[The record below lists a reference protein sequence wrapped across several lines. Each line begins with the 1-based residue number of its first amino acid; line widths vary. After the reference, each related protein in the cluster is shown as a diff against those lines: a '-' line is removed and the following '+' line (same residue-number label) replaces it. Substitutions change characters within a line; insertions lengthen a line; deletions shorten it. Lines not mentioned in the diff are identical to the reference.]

1 MTIANIL
8 KELEKE
14 NMEAK
19 ISLEKLANRS
29 LHEIGCDNIAWTDF
43 VVQDKSVKKV
53 KKLLEKQQVQHLLA
67 AALKMSECD
76 AVEVTEIITVDTD
89 ATFDEISYC
98 VDKNRLLV
106 FIFFSRST
114 KKFLK

>member
-1 MTIANIL
+1 MRIAEIL
-8 KELEKE
+8 KQLERE
-14 NMEAK
+14 NYEAK
-19 ISLEKLANRS
+19 VALEKLANRS
-29 LHEIGCDNIAWTDF
+29 LHEIGCDNIAWTEF
-43 VVQDKSVKKV
+43 IVADKSVKKV

-67 AALKMSECD
+67 AALKMSESD

-98 VDKNRLLV
+98 IDKNRLLV